1 MKKVLLLIFAILMIM
16 TLAACSKE
24 EAKVDN
30 LKVALAMEAPKT
42 DGGFGQA
49 AYEGVLKAE
58 KDLGAE
64 ITVSES
70 LKPSDF
76 ERTINDYAKSG
87 NDVIIG
93 HGFQFSDA
101 IKKVAAEYPDIIFI
115 LNSTVYTD
123 NKNVGSIMIK
133 YDQAGFLQGAFAALM
148 SKSQNMGAIGSVEI
162 PPIKAELVGFE
173 TGAKYINPNAKI
185 TLAYTGS
192 RDDVNAAKE
201 LAITLISQ
209 GADILMTDAN
219 HASKG
224 VYLAAEEKGIW
235 SINSI
240 NEEYKE
246 YPKNLIACAIADFA
260 DAMYQT
266 IEKID
271 NGTYKVDT
279 EYFGLE
285 QGTVKWT
292 YNDALKSK
300 VPKAVLDKMA
310 EIEKQ
315 LKSGELDLTKLIPKK

>member
-1 MKKVLLLIFAILMIM
+1 MKKILMLVLLIM
-16 TLAACSKE
+16 VSLLLGACSNITADKE
-24 EAKVDN
+24 S

-58 KDLGAE
+58 DKLGAE
-64 ITVSES
+64 ISVSES

-76 ERTINDYAKSG
+76 ERTIRDFAKSG
-87 NDVIIG
+87 NNVIIG

-133 YDQAGFLQGAFAALM
+133 YDEAGFMQGAFAALM
-148 SKSQNMGAIGSVEI
+148 SKSQSVAAIGSVEI
-162 PPIKAELVGFE
+162 PPIVAELVGFE
-173 TGAKYINPNAKI
+173 VGAKYINPNIKV
-185 TLAYTGS
+185 TLSYTGS
-192 RDDVNAAKE
+192 RDDVNSAKE

-209 GADILMTDAN
+209 GADILMADAN

-240 NEEYKE
+240 KEEYDE
-246 YPKNLIACAIADFA
+246 YPDNLIACAIADFS

-266 IEKID
+266 IEKIEM
-271 NGTYKVDT
+271 GTYKVDT
-279 EYFGLE
+279 EYFGLD

-292 YNDALKSK
+292 YNDALKSEI
-300 VPKAVLDKMA
+300 PKKVLDRMV

-315 LKSGELDLTKLIPKK
+315 LKSGEINLGQLIPKK